1 MAEMNDLKQRVLY
14 YLWSKVMVEAQQ
26 MTSPAGRYEVGPDDI
41 AMQHA
46 PGDDIL
52 MWVDDCEARLAF
64 DVSNMR
70 AAAIDYLA
78 ARDGVKA
85 GFEEHEVNGVL
96 SQALYEMGETK

>member
-1 MAEMNDLKQRVLY
+1 MSELKQRILY
-14 YLWSKVMVEAQQ
+14 YLWSLVMMEVRR
-26 MTSPAGRYEVGPDDI
+26 MTSPAGKYEVGPDDI

-52 MWVDDCEARLAF
+52 GWVDDCEARLAF

-78 ARDGVKA
+78 ARDGTKA
-85 GFEEHEVNGVL
+85 GFEAHEVDSVL
-96 SQALYEMGETK
+96 SQALYEMGGQS

>member
-1 MAEMNDLKQRVLY
+1 MTDDKQGVLS
-14 YLWSKVMVEAQQ
+14 YLWSKVRMEVRR
-26 MTSPAGRYEVGPDDI
+26 MTSPAGKYEVGPDDI

-70 AAAIDYLA
+70 AAAVDYLA

-85 GFEEHEVNGVL
+85 GFEDHEVDGVL
-96 SQALYEMGETK
+96 SQALYELGETK

>member
-1 MAEMNDLKQRVLY
+1 MEMTDLKQWVLY
-14 YLWSKVMVEAQQ
+14 HLWAQVMVEAR
-26 MTSPAGRYEVGPDDI
+26 MMSGPAGRYEVGPDDV

-52 MWVDDCEARLAF
+52 GWVDDCEARLAF

-85 GFEEHEVNGVL
+85 GFEDHEVDGVL
-96 SQALYEMGETK
+96 SQALYEMGVTK

>member
-1 MAEMNDLKQRVLY
+1 MVTDDMQRVLY
-14 YLWSKVMVEAQQ
+14 YLWSKVMVEARR

-46 PGDDIL
+46 TGDDIL
-52 MWVDDCEARLAF
+52 GWVDDCEARLAF

-85 GFEEHEVNGVL
+85 GFEDHEVDGVL
-96 SQALYEMGETK
+96 SQALYEMGGQA

>member
-1 MAEMNDLKQRVLY
+1 MTDEMQRVLY
-14 YLWSKVMVEAQQ
+14 HLWSQVMVETRR
-26 MTSPAGRYEVGPDDI
+26 MTSPAGRYEVGPDDV

-52 MWVDDCEARLAF
+52 GWVDDCEARLAF

-96 SQALYEMGETK
+96 SQALYEMGDRA